1 MSEPTS
7 QPVSRQ
13 QDRSERAP
21 FKYDA
26 LLANEIEPRWQE
38 RWAAEQTF
46 RAPNPAG
53 ALAEPDHPRAQAPKK
68 FVMDMFPY
76 PSGAGLHVGHPLG
89 YIATDVYSR
98 YLRMAGFNV
107 LHPMGFDAFGLPTEQ
122 YAIATGRQPAEITAE
137 NIDRYRDQLRRLG
150 MGYDTRREFATTD
163 PDYFK
168 WTQWIFLQI
177 FNSYYDTEADR
188 ARPIGELIAAFE
200 SGERATPDGRPWS
213 ELSEVERR
221 RLVDGHRLAYV
232 TEAPVNW
239 CPGLGTVLSNE
250 EVTAEGRSERG
261 NFPVYTRTLKQWMLR
276 ITAYADRLLRDLDD
290 LDWPES
296 LKAMQRNWI
305 GKSTGAFA
313 DFATYAGDIRVF
325 TTRPDTLFGATY
337 MVLAPE
343 HELVDALTAET
354 WPAGVPE
361 AWTGGHDTPAGAVA
375 AYRAEA
381 AAKTDVERQADAKV
395 KTGVF
400 TGGYA
405 TNPVNGE
412 QIPVFI
418 ADYVLAGYGTGAI
431 MAVPAHDERDF
442 AFAKAFDL
450 PIRQVV
456 AGEEEWDGEAAY
468 TDTARGRLVGSDF
481 LDGLAVPE
489 AKERIA
495 AWLVERRRGE
505 AATTFRLRD
514 WLFSRQRYWG
524 EPFPIVYDE
533 TGLPVAL
540 PEDRLPVT
548 LPRMDD
554 FSPKTFD
561 PDDADTAPEPPLG
574 RAKDWVE
581 VELDLGEGPKTYR
594 REVNTMPN
602 WAGSSWYEL
611 RYTDPKSEDRIA
623 EAANESYWMGPVDE
637 DDVGGVDLYI
647 GGVEHAV
654 LHLLYAR
661 FWQKVL
667 FDLGHVSSRE
677 PFRRLFNQGYIQAWA
692 YTDERGVYVP
702 ADEVTEVDGVFYH
715 EGERVSRE
723 YGKIGKSLKNVVTPD
738 GVCEEYGADTFRV
751 YEMSMGPLADSKP
764 WETRAIVGSQR
775 FLQRLW
781 RNVVD
786 EETGEVTVADAEPS
800 EATLKEL
807 HKTIAGVRED
817 YEHLRMNTAVAKL
830 ITLNNHLTGLEEVPR
845 AAAEALVL
853 MVAPVAPHIA
863 EELWAR
869 LGHSDGVAYADFPAV
884 EDRYLVEATATY
896 PVQVNGKVRGRIE
909 IGADAGEEAV
919 REAALA
925 DEKVAANL
933 AGKDVKKVI
942 VVPGRMVSI
951 VAK

>member
-1 MSEPTS
+1 MTEPAH
-7 QPVSRQ
+7 R
-13 QDRSERAP
+13 
-21 FKYDA
+21 YDA
-26 LLANEIEPRWQE
+26 KLANEIEPRWQE
-38 RWAAEQTF
+38 RWEAEQTF

-53 ALAEPDHPRAQAPKK
+53 ALAEPGHPRAGAPKK

-89 YIATDVYSR
+89 YIATDAYSR
-98 YLRMAGFNV
+98 YLRMTGYNV
-107 LHPMGFDAFGLPTEQ
+107 LHPMGYDAFGLPTEQ

-137 NIDRYRDQLRRLG
+137 NIDRYRAQLKRLG

-177 FNSYYDTEADR
+177 FNSWYDTEADR
-188 ARPIGELIAAFE
+188 ARPIDELIAAFE
-200 SGERATPDGRPWS
+200 SGERVTPDGRPWS
-213 ELSEVERR
+213 ELGTVERR
-221 RLVDGHRLAYV
+221 RVIDGHRLAYV

-261 NFPVYTRTLKQWMLR
+261 NFPVYTRTLKQWMMR
-276 ITAYADRLLRDLDD
+276 ITAYADRLLSDLDG
-290 LDWPES
+290 LDWTES
-296 LKAMQRNWI
+296 LKSMQRNWI
-305 GKSTGAFA
+305 GKSTGAFV
-313 DFATYAGDIRVF
+313 DFGTYAGDIRVF

-343 HELVDALTAET
+343 HPLVEALTAES
-354 WPAGVPE
+354 WPAGVPD

-375 AYRAEA
+375 AYRAQA
-381 AAKTDVERQADAKV
+381 AAKTDVERQADAK
-395 KTGVF
+395 KKSGVF

-405 TNPVNGE
+405 TNPVNGATV
-412 QIPVFI
+412 PVFI

-442 AFAKAFDL
+442 DFATAFEI
-450 PIRQVV
+450 PIVQVISTG
-456 AGEEEWDGEAAY
+456 AEWDREAVLST
-468 TDTARGRLVGSDF
+468 TDGTCVNSGF
-481 LDGLAVPE
+481 LDGLPVAD
-489 AKERIA
+489 AKARIVE
-495 AWLVERRRGE
+495 WLAEHGRGE
-505 AATTFRLRD
+505 GATTFRLRD

-540 PEDRLPVT
+540 TDEHLPVE
-548 LPRMDD
+548 LPQMDD

-561 PDDADTAPEPPLG
+561 AEDADTAPEPPLG

-581 VELDLGEGPKTYR
+581 VELDLGDGPKTYT
-594 REVNTMPN
+594 RELNTMPN

-611 RYTDPKSEDRIA
+611 RYTDPKS
-623 EAANESYWMGPVDE
+623 AAKLTAPENESYWMGPQE
-637 DDVGGVDLYI
+637 DGDVGGVDLYI

-677 PFRRLFNQGYIQAWA
+677 PFRRLFNQGYISAYA
-692 YTDERGVYVP
+692 YTDSRGVYVP
-702 ADEVTEVDGVFYH
+702 AEEVTEQDGVFFY
-715 EGERVSRE
+715 EGEKVDRE

-738 GVCEEYGADTFRV
+738 GICAEYGADTFRV

-781 RNVVD
+781 RNIVD
-786 EETGEVTVADAEPS
+786 EETGGATVTDDAPA
-800 EATLKEL
+800 EATLREV
-807 HKTIAGVRED
+807 HKAVAGVRED

-830 ITLNNHLTGLEEVPR
+830 ITLNNHLTGLEPVPR
-845 AAAEALVL
+845 EAAEALVL

-869 LGHSDGVAYADFPAV
+869 LGHEEGIAYADFPV
-884 EDRYLVEATATY
+884 VDERYLVEDTVTY
-896 PVQVNGKVRGRIE
+896 PVQINGKVRGRIE
-909 IGADAGEEAV
+909 VAADAGEEAV
-919 REAALA
+919 KAAALA
-925 DEKVAANL
+925 EEKVAANL

-942 VVPGRMVSI
+942 VVAGKMVSI

>member
-1 MSEPTS
+1 MTEPAH
-7 QPVSRQ
+7 R
-13 QDRSERAP
+13 
-21 FKYDA
+21 YDA
-26 LLANEIEPRWQE
+26 KMANRIEPRWQE
-38 RWAAEQTF
+38 RWEAEQTF

-53 ALAEPDHPRAQAPKK
+53 ALAEPDHPRAGAPKK

-98 YLRMAGFNV
+98 YLRMAGYNV

-122 YAIATGRQPAEITAE
+122 YAVATGRQPAEITAE
-137 NIDRYRDQLRRLG
+137 NIARYKEQLRVLG

-163 PDYFK
+163 PEFFK

-177 FNSYYDTEADR
+177 FNSWYDTDADR

-200 SGERATPDGRPWS
+200 SGERPTPDGRPWA
-213 ELSEVERR
+213 ELSDVERR
-221 RLVDGHRLAYV
+221 RIVDGHRLAYV

-276 ITAYADRLLRDLDD
+276 ITAYADRLLADLDG
-290 LDWPES
+290 LDWFES
-296 LKAMQRNWI
+296 LKTMQRNWI
-305 GKSTGAFA
+305 GKSTGAYA

-343 HELVDALTAET
+343 HPLVDALTAET
-354 WPAGVPE
+354 WPADVPA

-412 QIPVFI
+412 TIPVFI

-442 AFAKAFDL
+442 AFAKAFGL
-450 PIRQVV
+450 PIRQVI
-456 AGEEEWDGEAAY
+456 AGATPWDGESAY
-468 TDTARGRLVGSDF
+468 TSDGEAVNSGF
-481 LDGLAVPE
+481 LDGLRVLE
-489 AKERIA
+489 AKERVI
-495 AWLVERRRGE
+495 AWLVEHGRGE
-505 AATTFRLRD
+505 GATTFRLRD

-524 EPFPIVYDE
+524 EPFPIVYDQ

-540 PEDRLPVT
+540 PEEHLPVE
-548 LPRMDD
+548 LPHMED

-561 PDDADTAPEPPLG
+561 PEDADSAPEPPLG

-581 VELDLGEGPKTYR
+581 VELDLGDGPKTYH

-611 RYTDPKSEDRIA
+611 RYTDPRSDDRIVDP
-623 EAANESYWMGPVDE
+623 ANESYWMGPSGE
-637 DDVGGVDLYI
+637 GDVGGVDLYI

-677 PFRRLFNQGYIQAWA
+677 PFRRLFNQGYIQAYA
-692 YTDERGVYVP
+692 YTDDRGVYVP
-702 ADEVTEVDGVFYH
+702 AEEVEEQADGVFTYQ
-715 EGERVSRE
+715 GQKVNRE

-738 GVCEEYGADTFRV
+738 GICAEYGADTFRV

-781 RNVVD
+781 RNIVD
-786 EETGEVTVADAEPS
+786 EETGEVTVADVPPS
-800 EATLKEL
+800 PETLREM
-807 HKTIAGVRED
+807 HKAIAGVRDD

-830 ITLNNHLTGLEEVPR
+830 ITLNNHLTGLDPVPR
-845 AAAEALVL
+845 EAAEALVA
-853 MVAPVAPHIA
+853 MVAPIAPHIA
-863 EELWAR
+863 EELWER
-869 LGHSDGVAYADFPAV
+869 LGRTGGIAYVDFPEAD
-884 EDRYLVEATATY
+884 ERYLVEDTVTY
-896 PVQVNGKVRGRIE
+896 PVQINGKVRGRVE
-909 IGADAGEEAV
+909 IAADAGEEAV
-919 REAALA
+919 KAAALA

-933 AGKDVKKVI
+933 VGKDVKKVI
-942 VVPGRMVSI
+942 VVAGKMVSI

>member
-1 MSEPTS
+1 MTEPAH
-7 QPVSRQ
+7 R
-13 QDRSERAP
+13 
-21 FKYDA
+21 YDA
-26 LLANEIEPRWQE
+26 KLANAIEPRWQE
-38 RWAAEQTF
+38 RWEAERTF
-46 RAPNPAG
+46 RAPNPSG
-53 ALAEPDHPRAQAPKK
+53 ELAEPGHPRAGAPKK

-89 YIATDVYSR
+89 YIATDAYSR
-98 YLRMAGFNV
+98 YLRMAGYNV
-107 LHPMGFDAFGLPTEQ
+107 LHPLGFDAFGLPTEQ

-137 NIDRYRDQLRRLG
+137 NIGVFRRQLRRVG
-150 MGYDTRREFATTD
+150 MGYDNRREFATTD

-177 FNSYYDTEADR
+177 FNSWYDTEAGK

-200 SGERATPDGRPWS
+200 SGERTVGGRAWS
-213 ELSEVERR
+213 ELSDVERR
-221 RLVDGHRLAYV
+221 RAVDEHRLAYV

-250 EVTAEGRSERG
+250 EVTSEGRSERG
-261 NFPVYTRTLKQWMLR
+261 NFPVYTRTLKQWMMR
-276 ITAYADRLLRDLDD
+276 ITAYADRLLSDLDG
-290 LDWPES
+290 LDWTES
-296 LKAMQRNWI
+296 LKSMQRNWI
-305 GKSTGAFA
+305 GKSTGAYA

-343 HELVDALTAET
+343 HPLVDALTAET
-354 WPAGVPE
+354 WPADVPA

-375 AYRAEA
+375 AYRAQA
-381 AAKTDVERQADAKV
+381 AAKTDVERQADAKE

-412 QIPVFI
+412 TVPVFI

-431 MAVPAHDERDF
+431 MAVPAHDARDF
-442 AFAKAFDL
+442 DFATAFGI
-450 PIRQVV
+450 PIVQVV
-456 AGEEEWDGEAAY
+456 SDGTEWDRQEVLSG
-468 TDTARGRLVGSDF
+468 TTGTIVNSGF
-481 LDGLAVPE
+481 LDGLSVPE
-489 AKERIA
+489 AKDRVI
-495 AWLVERRRGE
+495 AWLAEHGRGE
-505 AATTFRLRD
+505 KAVTFRLRD

-540 PEDRLPVT
+540 TEDHLPVE
-548 LPRMDD
+548 LPQLDD

-561 PDDADTAPEPPLG
+561 PEDADSAPEPPLG

-581 VELDLGEGPKTYR
+581 VELDLGDGPKQYR

-611 RYTDPKSEDRIA
+611 RYTDPKAAAVLADP
-623 EAANESYWMGPVDE
+623 ANESYWMGPE
-637 DDVGGVDLYI
+637 NTEDVGGVDLYI

-677 PFRRLFNQGYIQAWA
+677 PFRRLFNQGYIQAYA

-702 ADEVTEVDGVFYH
+702 AEEVEEQAEGVYTYK
-715 EGERVSRE
+715 GEKVNRE
-723 YGKIGKSLKNVVTPD
+723 YGKMGKSLKNVVTPD
-738 GVCEEYGADTFRV
+738 EICESYGADTFRV

-781 RNVVD
+781 RNIVD
-786 EETGEVTVADAEPS
+786 EETGETAVADVPAS
-800 EATLKEL
+800 EETLREI
-807 HKTIAGVRED
+807 HKAVAGVRDD
-817 YEHLRMNTAVAKL
+817 YENLRMNTAVAKL
-830 ITLNNHLTGLEEVPR
+830 ITLNNHVTGLHPVPR
-845 AAAEALVL
+845 EAAEALVV

-863 EELWAR
+863 EELWER
-869 LGHSDGVAYADFPAV
+869 LGHTGGIAYVDFPVAD
-884 EDRYLVEATATY
+884 ERYLVEDTVTY
-896 PVQVNGKVRGRIE
+896 PVQINGKVRGRIE
-909 IGADAGEEAV
+909 VAADASEADV
-919 REAALA
+919 KAAALA
-925 DEKVAANL
+925 EEKVAANL
-933 AGKDVKKVI
+933 DGKDVKKVI
-942 VVPGRMVSI
+942 VVAGKMVSI

>member
-1 MSEPTS
+1 MTEPAH
-7 QPVSRQ
+7 R
-13 QDRSERAP
+13 
-21 FKYDA
+21 YDA
-26 LLANEIEPRWQE
+26 KLANEIEPRWQE
-38 RWAAEQTF
+38 RWEAEQTF

-53 ALAEPDHPRAQAPKK
+53 SLAEPGHPRAGAPKK

-89 YIATDVYSR
+89 FIATDAYSR

-137 NIDRYRDQLRRLG
+137 NIDRYRRQLRLVG
-150 MGYDTRREFATTD
+150 MGYDNRRAFATTD

-177 FNSYYDTEADR
+177 FNSWYDTEADK
-188 ARPIGELIAAFE
+188 ARPIDELIAAFE

-213 ELSEVERR
+213 ELGAVERR
-221 RLVDGHRLAYV
+221 RVIDGHRLAYV

-250 EVTAEGRSERG
+250 EVTSEGRSERG
-261 NFPVYTRTLKQWMLR
+261 NFPVYTRTLKQWMMR
-276 ITAYADRLLRDLDD
+276 ITAYADRLLSDLDG
-290 LDWPES
+290 LEWTES
-296 LKAMQRNWI
+296 LKSMQRNWI
-305 GKSTGAFA
+305 GKSTGAYV
-313 DFATYAGDIRVF
+313 DFGTYAGDIRVF

-343 HELVDALTAET
+343 HPLVEALTAES
-354 WPAGVPE
+354 WPAGVPTS
-361 AWTGGHDTPAGAVA
+361 WTGGHDTPAGAVA
-375 AYRAEA
+375 AYRAFA
-381 AAKTDVERQADAKV
+381 AAKTDVERQADAKE

-412 QIPVFI
+412 TVPVFI

-450 PIRQVV
+450 PIRQVIS
-456 AGEEEWDGEAAY
+456 GEAPWDGEGAY
-468 TDTARGRLVGSDF
+468 TSDGVAVNSGI
-481 LDGLAVPE
+481 LDGLRVLE
-489 AKERIA
+489 AKARIID
-495 AWLVERRRGE
+495 WLAEHGRGE
-505 AATTFRLRD
+505 GATTFRLRD

-540 PEDRLPVT
+540 TDEHLPVE
-548 LPRMDD
+548 LPQMDD

-561 PDDADTAPEPPLG
+561 PEDADSAPEPPLG

-581 VELDLGEGPKTYR
+581 VELDLGDGPKTYT
-594 REVNTMPN
+594 RELNTMPN

-611 RYTDPKSEDRIA
+611 RYTDPESAAALADP
-623 EAANESYWMGPVDE
+623 ANESYWMGPQDAE
-637 DDVGGVDLYI
+637 DVGGVDLYI

-677 PFRRLFNQGYIQAWA
+677 PFRRLFNQGYIQAYA
-692 YTDERGVYVP
+692 YTDDRGVYVP
-702 ADEVTEVDGVFYH
+702 AEEVQEESEGVYTYN
-715 EGERVSRE
+715 GQKVNRE
-723 YGKIGKSLKNVVTPD
+723 YGKMGKSLKNVVTPD
-738 GVCEEYGADTFRV
+738 EVCASYGADTFRV

-781 RNVVD
+781 RNIVD
-786 EETGEVTVADAEPS
+786 EETGEVTVADTAPDA
-800 EATLKEL
+800 ATLREM
-807 HKTIAGVRED
+807 HKAIAGVRED

-830 ITLNNHLTGLEEVPR
+830 ITFNNHLTGVNPVPR
-845 AAAEALVL
+845 EAAEALVA
-853 MVAPVAPHIA
+853 MAAPIAPHIA
-863 EELWAR
+863 EELWER
-869 LGHSDGVAYADFPAV
+869 LGHEGGIAYVDFPVADERHLV
-884 EDRYLVEATATY
+884 EDTVTY
-896 PVQVNGKVRGRIE
+896 PVQINGKVRGRVE
-909 IGADAGEEAV
+909 VAADAGEEAV
-919 REAALA
+919 KAAALA
-925 DEKVAANL
+925 EEKVAANL

-942 VVPGRMVSI
+942 VVAGKMVSI

>member
-1 MSEPTS
+1 MSEPAH
-7 QPVSRQ
+7 R
-13 QDRSERAP
+13 
-21 FKYDA
+21 YDA
-26 LLANEIEPRWQE
+26 ALANEIEQRWQDRWEAE
-38 RWAAEQTF
+38 RTF
-46 RAPNPAG
+46 RAPNPSG
-53 ALAEPDHPRAQAPKK
+53 VLAEPDHPRSGAPKK

-89 YIATDVYSR
+89 YIATDAYSR
-98 YLRMAGFNV
+98 YLRMTGHNV
-107 LHPMGFDAFGLPTEQ
+107 LHPIGYDAFGLPTEQ

-137 NIDRYRDQLRRLG
+137 NIGRYRAQLKRLG

-177 FNSYYDTEADR
+177 FNSWYDTEADR
-188 ARPIGELIAAFE
+188 ARPIAELIAAFE
-200 SGERATPDGRPWS
+200 SGERPTPDGRDWA
-213 ELSEVERR
+213 ELSAVERR
-221 RLVDGHRLAYV
+221 RIVDGHRLAYV

-276 ITAYADRLLRDLDD
+276 ITAYADRLLADLDG
-290 LDWPES
+290 LDWTES
-296 LKAMQRNWI
+296 LKSMQRNWI
-305 GKSTGAFA
+305 GKSTGAYA

-325 TTRPDTLFGATY
+325 TTRADTLFGATY

-354 WPAGVPE
+354 WPAGVPQ
-361 AWTGGHDTPAGAVA
+361 AWTGGHDTPAAAVA
-375 AYRAEA
+375 AYRAQA

-412 QIPVFI
+412 AVPVFI

-442 AFAKAFDL
+442 AFAKAFGI

-456 AGEEEWDGEAAY
+456 AGAEPWDGEAAY
-468 TDTARGRLVGSDF
+468 TDNVNGVLVNSGF
-481 LDGLAVPE
+481 LDGLRVPE

-495 AWLVERRRGE
+495 AWLVEHRRGE
-505 AATTFRLRD
+505 SATTFRLRD

-540 PEDRLPVT
+540 SEEHLPVE
-548 LPRMDD
+548 LPQMDD

-561 PDDADTAPEPPLG
+561 PEDADTAPEPPLG
-574 RAKDWVE
+574 RAKEWVE
-581 VELDLGEGPKTYR
+581 VELDLGEGPKTYT
-594 REVNTMPN
+594 RELNTMPN

-611 RYTDPKSEDRIA
+611 RYTDPKAAAALA
-623 EAANESYWMGPVDE
+623 EPENESYWMGPQGA

-677 PFRRLFNQGYIQAWA
+677 PFRRLFNQGYIQAYA
-692 YTDERGVYVP
+692 YKDARGVYVP
-702 ADEVTEVDGVFYH
+702 AEEVTERDGEFYY
-715 EGERVSRE
+715 EGERVERE

-738 GVCEEYGADTFRV
+738 GICAEYGADTFRV

-764 WETRAIVGSQR
+764 WDTRAIVGSQR

-781 RNVVD
+781 RNIVD
-786 EETGEVTVADAEPS
+786 EETGAVTVSEEAPA
-800 EATLKEL
+800 EATLREL

-817 YEHLRMNTAVAKL
+817 YEQLRMNTAVAKL
-830 ITLNNHLTGLEEVPR
+830 ITLNNHLTGLSAVPR
-845 AAAEALVL
+845 EAAEAMVL
-853 MVAPVAPHIA
+853 MSAPVAPHIA

-869 LGHSDGVAYADFPAV
+869 LGHEGGVAYADFPV
-884 EDRYLVEATATY
+884 VDERYLVEDTLTY
-896 PVQVNGKVRGRIE
+896 PVQINGKVRGRIE
-909 IGADAGEEAV
+909 VAADADEATV
-919 REAALA
+919 KAAALA
-925 DEKVAANL
+925 EEKVAANL

-942 VVPGRMVSI
+942 VVAGKLVSI